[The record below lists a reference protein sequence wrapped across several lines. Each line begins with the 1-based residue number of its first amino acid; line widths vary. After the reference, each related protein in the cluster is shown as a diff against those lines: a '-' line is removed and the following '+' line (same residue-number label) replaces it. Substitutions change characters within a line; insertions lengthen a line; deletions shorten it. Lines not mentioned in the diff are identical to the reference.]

1 MSDTGFKYVFKI
13 IIVGNTGVGKSSLL
27 LKYTRDIFS
36 TNYEPTIGVDFGS
49 MIVHIPDSNNE
60 HTPVKLQIWDT
71 AGQERFRTITKSY
84 YKNTCGVVIVFDLT
98 NKESFNAIPEW
109 IDSIK
114 QDADPSVEII
124 LIGNKSDLESDY
136 QITED
141 DIDNICREYDLKYF
155 ETSARELDSTSIAF
169 NILGQDIFNKVK
181 ESQVVPVGVKK
192 TSDPD
197 NISLNNFPYKKRK
210 RKCCI

>member
-1 MSDTGFKYVFKI
+1 MSDTRFQYVFKI

-49 MIVHIPDSNNE
+49 LVVHIPDSNNE

-84 YKNTCGVVIVFDLT
+84 YKNTCGVIIVFDLT

-109 IDSIK
+109 IDSVK
-114 QDADPSVEII
+114 QDADPNAQII
-124 LIGNKSDLESDY
+124 LIGNKADLDSDY

-141 DIDNICREYDLKYF
+141 EIDNISMRYNIKYF
-155 ETSARELDSTSIAF
+155 ETSARELDNTSIAF

-181 ESQVVPVGVKK
+181 ESQNIPVGVKK
-192 TSDPD
+192 MYDPG
-197 NISLNNFPYKKRK
+197 NITLNNFPYKKKKK
-210 RKCCI
+210 RCCI